1 MKRVD
6 NELEFDKLLK
16 PNSDFKN
23 FDFRGPD
30 PGILVDFRGID
41 LSGSDFTGA
50 VMWDMDLSEAD
61 LRNCIFRNVD
71 LRGCDLYDAL
81 TDGADFTGAN
91 LLGTRMPDGSV
102 DE

>member
-1 MKRVD
+1 
-6 NELEFDKLLK
+6 
-16 PNSDFKN
+16 
-23 FDFRGPD
+23 
-30 PGILVDFRGID
+30 
-41 LSGSDFTGA
+41 
-50 VMWDMDLSEAD
+50 